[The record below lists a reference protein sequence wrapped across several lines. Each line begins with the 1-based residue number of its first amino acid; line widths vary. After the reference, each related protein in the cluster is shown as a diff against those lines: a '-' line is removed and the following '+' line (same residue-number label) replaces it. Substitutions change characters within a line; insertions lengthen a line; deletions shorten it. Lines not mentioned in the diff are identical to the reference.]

1 MTRKRLG
8 KGLQALIPELEE
20 PPKAAAVEVE
30 TAAITLNPYQP
41 RKSFDETRLAELAR
55 SVAEHGILQPLIVRP
70 VAGGYELVAGERRLR
85 AAKIAGLEKVPV
97 TIRPFSQRE
106 LLEVALIENLQRE
119 DLNPLEEAEAYQ
131 RLVEEFDYTQEQ
143 LAERVGKSRSA
154 VANTLR
160 LLSLHPEVRQELAAG
175 RLSEG
180 HARAILALPFEKQ
193 VLAAKAVQ
201 VRGLSVREAEQLG
214 SRSRQAEKN
223 NKSAPPDGYLADL
236 EDKLRHACGTAVR
249 IRMAPRG
256 SGRLEIQFYSRE
268 DLERLCELLV

>member
-20 PPKAAAVEVE
+20 PLKAAAVEVE
-30 TAAITLNPYQP
+30 TAEIALNPYQP

-193 VLAAKAVQ
+193 VLAAKAVL
-201 VRGLSVREAEQLG
+201 VRGLSVREAEQLS
-214 SRSRQAEKN
+214 SRSRQAEKK
-223 NKSAPPDGYLADL
+223 NKSAPPDRYLADL